1 MPTSLAGIKA
11 SDLQEGL
18 DFQIVLRKTYDGS
31 NLIVLANYAI
41 WTEQRNKQKNKQT
54 NKRQQR
60 YLYDP

>member
-41 WTEQRNKQKNKQT
+41 
-54 NKRQQR
+54 
-60 YLYDP
+60 